1 MASVSMAFFDV
12 IFLGLENTKLSKI
25 RGEETLH
32 KRSSSIFLFLNIKIA
47 EDSLYLTSFTMNMK
61 KLIAEFPQNIVGA
74 LKIASDM
81 KFTKPRN
88 EIRNVVICGM
98 GGSGIG
104 GRLVA
109 EWLEMEIQI
118 PITFVQDYD
127 LPAFVNE
134 FSLLVGSSY
143 SGNTEETLSS
153 VAQGLERG
161 AHVVGIC
168 SGGLLQEFCT
178 ENKLDVVVVPGG
190 NPPRSALAYSVIQ
203 LISLFTQ
210 LNLIS
215 GESLKSI
222 EKGRNLIL
230 QEKENIE
237 VEARQIA
244 QFLKDKVIAIYA
256 PSNYEAVAIRA
267 RQQFNENGKLLC
279 WHHVIP
285 EMNHNELVGWGGGDD
300 RFGALFLD
308 TQDWNPRN
316 NKRLEFSLDVV
327 KSKTKQVMILKAKGN
342 SVIERSIYII
352 HVVDWASWYLSELK
366 SVDAMDIQVIDSL
379 KSTLAKS

>member
-1 MASVSMAFFDV
+1 MS
-12 IFLGLENTKLSKI
+12 L
-25 RGEETLH
+25 
-32 KRSSSIFLFLNIKIA
+32 SIFLSINIKIA
-47 EDSLYLTSFTMNMK
+47 RDSLYLTTLRQNMK
-61 KLIAEFPQNIVGA
+61 ELIAEFPQNIVDA

-81 KFTKPRN
+81 KFSKPQN
-88 EIRNVVICGM
+88 EIRNIVICGM

-104 GRLVA
+104 GKLVS
-109 EWLEMEIQI
+109 EWLEMEINV
-118 PITFVQDYD
+118 PILSVQDYD
-127 LPAFVNE
+127 LPSFVDE
-134 FSLLVGSSY
+134 FSLIIGSSY

-168 SGGLLQEFCT
+168 SGGLLQAFCS
-178 ENKLDVVVVPGG
+178 ENKLDVVIVPGG
-190 NPPRSALAYSVIQ
+190 NPPRSALAFSVIQ

-210 LNLIS
+210 LGLIS
-215 GESLKSI
+215 GQSLLEI
-222 EKGRNLIL
+222 EKGREIIIA
-230 QEKENIE
+230 EKENIE
-237 VEARQIA
+237 VESRQLA

-256 PSNYEAVAIRA
+256 PSNYEAVAVRA

-316 NKRLEFSLDVV
+316 NKRLEFSLEVV
-327 KSKTKQVMILKAKGN
+327 RSKTKQVLVLKAKGN

-352 HVVDWASWYLSELK
+352 HLVDWASWYLSELK
-366 SVDAMDIQVIDSL
+366 SVDAMDIKVIDSL
-379 KSTLAKS
+379 KNTLAKF

>member
-1 MASVSMAFFDV
+1 
-12 IFLGLENTKLSKI
+12 
-25 RGEETLH
+25 
-32 KRSSSIFLFLNIKIA
+32 
-47 EDSLYLTSFTMNMK
+47 MK
-61 KLIAEFPQNIVGA
+61 ELIAEFPQNIVDA

-81 KFTKPRN
+81 KFSKPQN
-88 EIRNVVICGM
+88 EIRNIVICGM

-104 GRLVA
+104 GKLVS
-109 EWLEMEIQI
+109 EWLEMEINV
-118 PITFVQDYD
+118 PILSVQDYD
-127 LPAFVNE
+127 LPSFVDE
-134 FSLLVGSSY
+134 FSLIIGSSY

-168 SGGLLQEFCT
+168 SGGLLQAFCS
-178 ENKLDVVVVPGG
+178 ENKLDVVIVPGG
-190 NPPRSALAYSVIQ
+190 NPPRSALAFSVIQ

-210 LNLIS
+210 LGLIS
-215 GESLKSI
+215 GQSLLEI
-222 EKGRNLIL
+222 EKGREIIIA
-230 QEKENIE
+230 EKENIE
-237 VEARQIA
+237 VESRQLA

-256 PSNYEAVAIRA
+256 PSNYEAVAVRA

-316 NKRLEFSLDVV
+316 NKRLEFSLEVV
-327 KSKTKQVMILKAKGN
+327 RSKTKQVLVLKAKGN

-352 HVVDWASWYLSELK
+352 HLVDWASWYLSELK
-366 SVDAMDIQVIDSL
+366 SVDAMDIKVIDSL
-379 KSTLAKS
+379 KNTLAKF

>member
-1 MASVSMAFFDV
+1 MNLCS
-12 IFLGLENTKLSKI
+12 L
-25 RGEETLH
+25 
-32 KRSSSIFLFLNIKIA
+32 SIFHNLNIKIDT
-47 EDSLYLTSFTMNMK
+47 DSLYLTSFRRNMK
-61 KLIAEFPQNIVGA
+61 KLIAEFPQNIVDA
-74 LKIASDM
+74 LKIASNM
-81 KFTKPRN
+81 KYSKPQH
-88 EIRNVVICGM
+88 EIRNIVICGM

-109 EWLEMEIQI
+109 QWLGAEIKV
-118 PITFVQDYD
+118 PVLFVQDYD

-134 FSLLVGSSY
+134 NSLVIGSSY

-161 AHVVGIC
+161 SHIVGIC
-168 SGGLLQEFCT
+168 SGGLLQEFCNK
-178 ENKLDVVVVPGG
+178 NKLDAVIVPGG
-190 NPPRSALAYSVIQ
+190 NPPRSALAFSVIQ

-215 GESLKSI
+215 DESLGSI
-222 EKGRNLIL
+222 EKGRNLIVS
-230 QEKENIE
+230 EKENIE
-237 VEARQIA
+237 VEARELA
-244 QFLKDKVIAIYA
+244 RFLKDKVIAIYA

-300 RFGALFLD
+300 RFGALFID

-316 NKRLEFSLDVV
+316 NKRLEFSLEVV
-327 KSKTKQVMILKAKGN
+327 RSKTKNVLVIKAKGD
-342 SVIERSIYII
+342 SVIERSLYII
-352 HVVDWASWYLSELK
+352 HLVDWASWYLSEIK
-366 SVDAMDIQVIDSL
+366 SVDAMDIKVIDSL
-379 KSTLAKS
+379 KSTLAKF

>member
-1 MASVSMAFFDV
+1 
-12 IFLGLENTKLSKI
+12 
-25 RGEETLH
+25 
-32 KRSSSIFLFLNIKIA
+32 
-47 EDSLYLTSFTMNMK
+47 MK
-61 KLIAEFPQNIVGA
+61 ELIAEFPQNIVDA

-81 KFTKPRN
+81 KFSKPQN
-88 EIRNVVICGM
+88 EIRNIVICGM

-104 GRLVA
+104 GKLVS
-109 EWLEMEIQI
+109 EWLEMEINV
-118 PITFVQDYD
+118 PILSVQDYD
-127 LPAFVNE
+127 LPSFVDE
-134 FSLLVGSSY
+134 FSLIIGSSY

-168 SGGLLQEFCT
+168 SGGLLQAFCS
-178 ENKLDVVVVPGG
+178 ENKLDVVIVPGG
-190 NPPRSALAYSVIQ
+190 NPPRSALAFSVIQ

-210 LNLIS
+210 LGLIS
-215 GESLKSI
+215 GQSLLEI
-222 EKGRNLIL
+222 EKGREIIIA
-230 QEKENIE
+230 EKENIE
-237 VEARQIA
+237 VESRQLA

-256 PSNYEAVAIRA
+256 PSNYEAVAVRA

-316 NKRLEFSLDVV
+316 NKRLEFSLEVV
-327 KSKTKQVMILKAKGN
+327 RSKTKQVLVLKAKGN

-352 HVVDWASWYLSELK
+352 HLVDWSSWYLSELK
-366 SVDAMDIQVIDSL
+366 SVDAMDIKVIDSL
-379 KSTLAKS
+379 KNTLAKF